1 MIETTEKSMNVN
13 QYYIAIKN
21 SGYTL
26 EYKSGKRNEGK
37 FYALDSQGNRL
48 TRYVEVIHSNSKI
61 EIIKKP
67 VFVSFTN
74 NSNTDIDVFFV
85 KSESTHLSIAT
96 KELLKANTY
105 QDEAVESGRT
115 YFYYVTATDK
125 YKNVSEASEVVNE
138 TVP

>member
-21 SGYTL
+21 LGYNL

-74 NSNTDIDVFFV
+74 NSNTEVDWFFARSENTHVAYATGDLLEAINETLEHNKTFIEGFV
-85 KSESTHLSIAT
+85 KE
-96 KELLKANTY
+96 
-105 QDEAVESGRT
+105 Q
-115 YFYYVTATDK
+115 F
-125 YKNVSEASEVVNE
+125 KNI
-138 TVP
+138 

>member
-21 SGYTL
+21 LGYNL

-48 TRYVEVIHSNSKI
+48 TRYVEVKHSNSKI

-74 NSNTDIDVFFV
+74 NSNTEVDWFFARSENTHVAYATGDLLEAINETLEHNKTFIEGFV
-85 KSESTHLSIAT
+85 KE
-96 KELLKANTY
+96 
-105 QDEAVESGRT
+105 Q
-115 YFYYVTATDK
+115 F
-125 YKNVSEASEVVNE
+125 KNI
-138 TVP
+138 

>member
-21 SGYTL
+21 LGYTL

-74 NSNTDIDVFFV
+74 NSNTEVDWFFARSENTHVAYATGDLLEAINETLEHNKTFIEGFV
-85 KSESTHLSIAT
+85 KE
-96 KELLKANTY
+96 
-105 QDEAVESGRT
+105 Q
-115 YFYYVTATDK
+115 F
-125 YKNVSEASEVVNE
+125 KNI
-138 TVP
+138 

>member
-21 SGYTL
+21 LGYNL

-37 FYALDSQGNRL
+37 FYALDSQGYRL

-74 NSNTDIDVFFV
+74 NTNTEVDWFFIR
-85 KSESTHLSIAT
+85 SENTHLSIAT
-96 KELLKANTY
+96 KELLKAI
-105 QDEAVESGRT
+105 
-115 YFYYVTATDK
+115 K
-125 YKNVSEASEVVNE
+125 E
-138 TVP
+138 TLEHNKTFMEGFAKEQFKII

>member
-1 MIETTEKSMNVN
+1 MIQTTEKSMNVN

-21 SGYTL
+21 LGYNL

-37 FYALDSQGNRL
+37 LYALDSQGNRL

-61 EIIKKP
+61 EIIKKS
-67 VFVSFTN
+67 VFVSFRN

-96 KELLKANTY
+96 KELLKAIKETLEHNKTFI
-105 QDEAVESGRT
+105 ES
-115 YFYYVTATDK
+115 FAK
-125 YKNVSEASEVVNE
+125 EQFKIF
-138 TVP
+138 

>member
-21 SGYTL
+21 LGYNL

-37 FYALDSQGNRL
+37 LYALDSQGNRL
-48 TRYVEVIHSNSKI
+48 TRYVEVIYSNSKI

-74 NSNTDIDVFFV
+74 NSNTEVDWFFV
-85 KSESTHLSIAT
+85 RSENTHVAFAT
-96 KELLKANTY
+96 ADLLA
-105 QDEAVESGRT
+105 AI
-115 YFYYVTATDK
+115 
-125 YKNVSEASEVVNE
+125 NE
-138 TVP
+138 TLKHNKGFIENVAKEQLKVF

>member
-1 MIETTEKSMNVN
+1 MNVN

-21 SGYTL
+21 LGYNL

-37 FYALDSQGNRL
+37 LYALDSQGNRL

-61 EIIKKP
+61 ETIKKS

-96 KELLKANTY
+96 KELLKAIKETLEHNKTFI
-105 QDEAVESGRT
+105 ES
-115 YFYYVTATDK
+115 FAK
-125 YKNVSEASEVVNE
+125 EQFKIF
-138 TVP
+138 

>member
-13 QYYIAIKN
+13 QYYIVIKN
-21 SGYTL
+21 LGYTL

-48 TRYVEVIHSNSKI
+48 TRYVEVTHSNSKI

-96 KELLKANTY
+96 KELLKAIKETLEHNKIFI
-105 QDEAVESGRT
+105 ESFAKEQFKI
-115 YFYYVTATDK
+115 FY
-125 YKNVSEASEVVNE
+125 
-138 TVP
+138 

>member
-21 SGYTL
+21 LGYNL

-48 TRYVEVIHSNSKI
+48 TRYVEVIYSNSKI

-96 KELLKANTY
+96 KELLKAIKETLEHNKTFI
-105 QDEAVESGRT
+105 ES
-115 YFYYVTATDK
+115 FAK
-125 YKNVSEASEVVNE
+125 EQFKIF
-138 TVP
+138 

>member
-96 KELLKANTY
+96 KELLKAIKETLEHNKTFIEGFVKE
-105 QDEAVESGRT
+105 Q
-115 YFYYVTATDK
+115 F
-125 YKNVSEASEVVNE
+125 KNI
-138 TVP
+138 

>member
-21 SGYTL
+21 LGYNL

-37 FYALDSQGNRL
+37 FYALDSQGYRL

-74 NSNTDIDVFFV
+74 NTNTEVDWFFIR
-85 KSESTHLSIAT
+85 SENTHLSIAT
-96 KELLKANTY
+96 KELLKAIKETLEHNKTFI
-105 QDEAVESGRT
+105 ES
-115 YFYYVTATDK
+115 FAK
-125 YKNVSEASEVVNE
+125 EQFKIF
-138 TVP
+138 

>member
-21 SGYTL
+21 LGYTI
-26 EYKSGKRNEGK
+26 EYKGGKRNEGK
-37 FYALDSQGNRL
+37 FYAIDSEGNRL

-96 KELLKANTY
+96 KELLKAIKETLEHNKTFI
-105 QDEAVESGRT
+105 ES
-115 YFYYVTATDK
+115 FAK
-125 YKNVSEASEVVNE
+125 EQFKIF
-138 TVP
+138 

>member
-21 SGYTL
+21 LGYNL

-48 TRYVEVIHSNSKI
+48 TRYVEVIHRNSKI
-61 EIIKKP
+61 EIIIKP

-74 NSNTDIDVFFV
+74 NSNAEVDGFFV
-85 KSESTHLSIAT
+85 NSENTHLSNAT
-96 KELLKANTY
+96 KELHKAIKETLEHNKTFI
-105 QDEAVESGRT
+105 ES
-115 YFYYVTATDK
+115 FAK
-125 YKNVSEASEVVNE
+125 EQFKIF
-138 TVP
+138 

>member
-1 MIETTEKSMNVN
+1 MNVN

-21 SGYTL
+21 LGYNL

-37 FYALDSQGNRL
+37 FYALDSQDNRL
-48 TRYVEVIHSNSKI
+48 TRYVKVIHSNSKI

-96 KELLKANTY
+96 KELLKAIKETLEHNKNFI
-105 QDEAVESGRT
+105 ES
-115 YFYYVTATDK
+115 FAK
-125 YKNVSEASEVVNE
+125 EQFKIF
-138 TVP
+138 

>member
-21 SGYTL
+21 LGYKL

-37 FYALDSQGNRL
+37 FYALDSKGNRL
-48 TRYVEVIHSNSKI
+48 TRYVEVIHGNNKI

-67 VFVSFTN
+67 VFISFTN

-96 KELLKANTY
+96 KELFKAIKETLEHNK
-105 QDEAVESGRT
+105 AFIES
-115 YFYYVTATDK
+115 FAK
-125 YKNVSEASEVVNE
+125 EQFKII
-138 TVP
+138 

>member
-21 SGYTL
+21 LGYNL

-37 FYALDSQGNRL
+37 LYALNSQGNRL

-96 KELLKANTY
+96 KELLKAIKETLEHNKTFI
-105 QDEAVESGRT
+105 ES
-115 YFYYVTATDK
+115 FAK
-125 YKNVSEASEVVNE
+125 EQFKIF
-138 TVP
+138 

>member
-1 MIETTEKSMNVN
+1 MIETTEKSMNIN

-21 SGYTL
+21 SGYTI
-26 EYKSGKRNEGK
+26 EYKGGKRNEGK
-37 FYALDSQGNRL
+37 FYALDNQGKRL

-67 VFVSFTN
+67 VFVLFTN

-96 KELLKANTY
+96 RELLKAI
-105 QDEAVESGRT
+105 
-115 YFYYVTATDK
+115 K
-125 YKNVSEASEVVNE
+125 E
-138 TVP
+138 TLEHNKTFIEGFAKEQFKII